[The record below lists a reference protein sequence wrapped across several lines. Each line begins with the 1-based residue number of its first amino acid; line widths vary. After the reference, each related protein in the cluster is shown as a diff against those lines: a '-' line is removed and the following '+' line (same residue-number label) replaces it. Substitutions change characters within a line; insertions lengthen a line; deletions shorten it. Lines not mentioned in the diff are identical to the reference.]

1 MHQENTGG
9 AAGNEDRDCVAI
21 WTFIS
26 PAFLH
31 SVSELLEKKD
41 FGLSTD
47 SQISQE
53 VMVSLQET
61 FVEGVVVV
69 NQTPG
74 VYSYVVG
81 AVCGAVYCRKLSHC
95 LSTHTH
101 KYHQGTVYTFPA
113 GGLIVSGT

>member
-1 MHQENTGG
+1 MYQENTGG

-21 WTFIS
+21 WTIIS

-31 SVSELLEKKD
+31 CVSEFLEEKD
-41 FGLSTD
+41 VGLSTG
-47 SQISQE
+47 SKFSQE

-61 FVEGVVVV
+61 FVEGVVVG
-69 NQTPG
+69 NQTPV

-81 AVCGAVYCRKLSHC
+81 AVCGAVYGTKLSHC

-101 KYHQGTVYTFPA
+101 TYHQGTVYTFPP
-113 GGLIVSGT
+113 GGLIVSAT